1 MSKAPYN
8 IRAYKH
14 QFGCFEAEY
23 EFTDSEDDDYGY
35 YVVDVDGVQ
44 VSGIMPRKDAITTA
58 EQWNQSTGKPTYV
71 QSTPKL
77 PSLSEFLTSKA
88 GHQLWDSPEVR
99 LVLYGDIVFILVGND
114 EVVMDDLALIK
125 NAEFTDVVDN
135 YAVEGYAT
143 IAEVNYIF
151 IRGGKL

>member
-1 MSKAPYN
+1 MPW
-8 IRAYKH
+8 
-14 QFGCFEAEY
+14 
-23 EFTDSEDDDYGY
+23 ED
-35 YVVDVDGVQ
+35 
-44 VSGIMPRKDAITTA
+44 AATTA
-58 EQWNQSTGKPTYV
+58 MQWNQDFGKPTYV
-71 QSTPKL
+71 RSTPML
-77 PSLSEFLTSKA
+77 PDLKEFLTSKA
-88 GHQLWDSPEVR
+88 GHLLWDSPEVR